1 MEANSNGMEFQM
13 TARTWS
19 TALLAMLTAACPAS
33 GGTVRGTLR
42 LPPVGHR
49 DLAALVA
56 YPGQANSLVGAHP
69 VVRGTVSDAVVSF
82 ETLPASAESL
92 LARSTAPLQ
101 LAQKDQAFTPRVLAV
116 AAGTTVDFP
125 NQDPIYH
132 NVFSVSPVKRF
143 DLGKYPRGH
152 SKRVTFGK
160 PGLVQVY
167 CDIHTQMAAFVL
179 VLPHHGFTRPD
190 AEGRFQLPDVPAG
203 RYLLRVWHPDL
214 PELKRAVEVPDQGD
228 VSVELEY

>member
-1 MEANSNGMEFQM
+1 M

-19 TALLAMLTAACPAS
+19 TALLAMLAGAYPAWS
-33 GGTVRGTLR
+33 GTVRGTLR
-42 LPPVGHR
+42 LPPVVNR
-49 DLAALVA
+49 DLAALDA

-69 VVRGTVSDAVVSF
+69 VVRGTVTDAVVSF
-82 ETLPASAESL
+82 ESFPAGAESL
-92 LARSTAPLQ
+92 AALSAVPVQ
-101 LAQKDQAFTPRVLAV
+101 LAQKGQAFAPRVLAV
-116 AAGTTVDFP
+116 AVGTTVDFP
-125 NQDPIYH
+125 NLDPIYH

-167 CDIHTQMAAFVL
+167 CDIHFLMAAFVL
-179 VLPHHGFTRPD
+179 VLPHHGFTQPD
-190 AEGRFQLPDVPAG
+190 AAGHFTLPDVPAG
-203 RYLLRVWHPDL
+203 RYMLRVWHPDL
-214 PELKRAVEVPDQGD
+214 HELHRSVEVPAEGD